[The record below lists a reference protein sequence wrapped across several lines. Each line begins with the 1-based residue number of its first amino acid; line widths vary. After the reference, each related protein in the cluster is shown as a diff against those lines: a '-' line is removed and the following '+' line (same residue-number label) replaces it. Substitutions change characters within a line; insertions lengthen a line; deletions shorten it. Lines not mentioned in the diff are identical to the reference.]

1 MIRTVWKDISPDEI
15 GHAQCHEHIWLNRG
29 ASCTVNPALCM
40 DDHGRSLKELKDY
53 RQAGGSLIVDAQ
65 PTGCGRSLSELA
77 KLSQES
83 GVHIVAVAGF
93 HKKEFFDN
101 LLLLSW
107 PEERLA
113 DLYIREVTDGGS
125 DSDQAS
131 SLYRAG
137 MLKAA
142 ADGDWQSDP
151 VYRKLFE
158 AVAHAAVQTGA
169 PVMIHTEKGN
179 DILELIRWFQ
189 ERGIAPKRLL
199 ICHLDRT
206 HYDPAFHKEALST
219 GCFLCYD
226 SICRYKYVSEQEEL
240 HLLLSMKQAGFLE
253 QIVLSLDTTNQRLRS
268 YYAKDLGL
276 DYIRTTFIPR
286 LKEHGFTDGEIRQMC
301 STNAGKIL
309 NFAEL

>member
-1 MIRTVWKDISPDEI
+1 MIRTIQKDISSDEI
-15 GHAQCHEHIWLNRG
+15 GHAQCHEHIWLDRG
-29 ASCTVNPALCM
+29 ASYAINPALCM
-40 DDHGRSLKELKDY
+40 DDHDRSLKELKDY
-53 RQAGGSLIVDAQ
+53 RQAGGGLIVDAQ

-77 KLSQES
+77 GLSRES
-83 GVHIVAVAGF
+83 GIHIVAVAGF

-101 LLLLSW
+101 LLLLAW
-107 PEERLA
+107 PEEKLA
-113 DLYIREVTDGGS
+113 DLYIREVTDGGG
-125 DSDQAS
+125 DSGQAS

-142 ADGDWQSDP
+142 ADGGWQSDP

-179 DILELIRWFQ
+179 DIPGLIRWFQ
-189 ERGIAPKRLL
+189 DRGIAPGRLL

-206 HYDPAFHKEALST
+206 HYGPAFHKEVLSM

-226 SICRYKYVSEQEEL
+226 SIHRYKYVSEQEEL
-240 HLLLSMKQAGFLE
+240 DLLLFMKQEGLLG

-268 YYAKDLGL
+268 YYAEDMGL
-276 DYIRTTFIPR
+276 DYIRTTFIPQ
-286 LKEHGFTDGEIRQMC
+286 LKAHGFTDGEIRQMC
-301 STNAGKIL
+301 STNAGKL
-309 NFAEL
+309 LDFA